1 MSPGTPPDEP
11 PIRKPVSFFRS
22 SGKDLRAFPPA
33 ARQKAG
39 YRLDSVQRGQ
49 TPRGFKPLHGIGSG
63 VAEIKISE
71 GGDAYR
77 VVYVAKF
84 DEAVYVL
91 DAFQKK
97 SPSGSRLPKNI
108 QNRIQRRYDDLT
120 AMRKRQG
127 L

>member
-1 MSPGTPPDEP
+1 MPPDDS
-11 PIRKPVSFFRS
+11 PIQKPVSFFRS
-22 SGKDLRAFPPA
+22 SGKDLRAFPQA

-39 YRLDSVQRGQ
+39 YRLDSVQRGL
-49 TPRGFKPLHGIGSG
+49 TPKGFKPLRGIGSG
-63 VAEIKISE
+63 VAEIKVSAPD
-71 GGDAYR
+71 GDAYR

-84 DEAVYVL
+84 EEAVYVL

-120 AMRKRQG
+120 AARERQG